1 MACYDGNYPVQ
12 FDPTV
17 DKHIMEQ
24 RRARVESIGEAL
36 AKDDYSPGC
45 SRPAWPSGGSAGMD
59 AGSGSQAAKMS
70 SPKNIQITAASEMY
84 GP

>member
-1 MACYDGNYPVQ
+1 MAANHSIEEIQEYLNADSVAYLSEEGMVRATGLAKENFCMACYDGNYPVQ

-36 AKDDYSPGC
+36 AKDELQP
-45 SRPAWPSGGSAGMD
+45 RLL
-59 AGSGSQAAKMS
+59 
-70 SPKNIQITAASEMY
+70 
-84 GP
+84 